1 MEAILPDLNTG
12 YIKYR
17 NKIMESID
25 AGKFLN
31 AIGSLYAENGMLPK
45 EHQIIIDDELYNE
58 KIKQITMIKC
68 NHCTSEYPHLDK
80 EGKTEERPTEHNFQQ
95 VRVYKLMLPLIGS
108 LMTGQDYED
117 VWQCFK
123 CKKINKMSQAKFI
136 KTELKKPYYLQV
148 VPNPPD
154 RKDGLTDRQTYYK
167 RIRKW
172 AWQFLDEL
180 EFQMGEY
187 RRNYQP
193 KNNEYQDQDV
203 NSHNS
208 EFGDLEQWQ

>member
-45 EHQIIIDDELYNE
+45 EHQIIIDDELYNL
-58 KIKQITMIKC
+58 KITQTTMIKC
-68 NHCTSEYPHLDK
+68 NHCTSEYPRLDK
-80 EGKTEERPTEHNFQQ
+80 PDKTEERPTEHNFKDI
-95 VRVYKLMLPLIGS
+95 RTYKLMLPLIGS
-108 LMTGQDYED
+108 FMVGQDYED
-117 VWQCFK
+117 VWNCSK
-123 CKKINKMSQAKFI
+123 CKKINKMRDAKFI
-136 KTELKKPYYLQV
+136 KTELKKPFYLQV
-148 VPNPPD
+148 VPNPPNRTDGLAD
-154 RKDGLTDRQTYYK
+154 RKYAKIL
-167 RIRKW
+167 RKW

-180 EFQMGEY
+180 EYQMGEY
-187 RRNYQP
+187 RRNYVP
-193 KNNEYQDQDV
+193 KNNEYQDHDV

-208 EFGDLEQWQ
+208 ETESLEEWQ

>member
-45 EHQIIIDDELYNE
+45 EHQIIIDDELYNQ
-58 KIKQITMIKC
+58 KVTQTTIIKC
-68 NHCTSEYPHLDK
+68 NHCLSEYPRIDK
-80 EGKTEERPTEHNFQQ
+80 PDKTEERATEHNFNDI
-95 VRVYKLMLPLIGS
+95 RTYKLMLPLLGTFMLKS
-108 LMTGQDYED
+108 DYEE
-117 VWQCFK
+117 VWNCCK
-123 CKKINKMSQAKFI
+123 CKKTNRMRDAKFI
-136 KTELKKPYYLQV
+136 KTELKKPFYLQV
-148 VPNPPD
+148 VPNPPN
-154 RKDGLTDRQTYYK
+154 RKDGLSDRQTYYK

-180 EFQMGEY
+180 EYQMGEY
-187 RRNYQP
+187 RRNYIP
-193 KNNEYQDQDV
+193 KNNEFNDHDV

-208 EFGDLEQWQ
+208 DTESLEEWQ